1 MLVDL
6 CQKLLIFDLR
16 CPDTSMKPHFRVE
29 TDNKF
34 VLYKFYSNLELKER
48 LLLMQEMI
56 VFFCG
61 QKLQHSC
68 NLKYVI

>member
-56 VFFCG
+56 VFLWSKTTAF
-61 QKLQHSC
+61 L
-68 NLKYVI
+68 